1 MDNTPFSDRVRI
13 LADFYASVID
23 EEEENTPFVQDNS
36 DVLWVCLCS
45 NIGWVTI
52 NNSFADQVDTVWQNF
67 CNHLNVD
74 ADSCYESFNE
84 MVNNE

>member
-1 MDNTPFSDRVRI
+1 MDSTPFSDRVRI

-23 EEEENTPFVQDNS
+23 EEEEQSDFVQGNA

-45 NIGWVTI
+45 NIGWITI
-52 NNSFADQVDTVWQNF
+52 NDSFSANVDDAWTNF
-67 CNHLNVD
+67 CNYLNVD
-74 ADSCYESFNE
+74 ENSYYESFNE